1 MNADVRLSSLR
12 RLLESHNY
20 TLSRISGSHHIFTKP
35 GSLPISIP
43 VHKNKV
49 KPVYVRKV
57 KAICEGQR
65 NASDAQEAD

>member
-1 MNADVRLSSLR
+1 MPSEVPFRDLR
-12 RLLESHNY
+12 RYLESHNY

-49 KPVYVRKV
+49 KHVYVRKA
-57 KAICEGQR
+57 KTICEGQGK
-65 NASDAQEAD
+65 QEGC